1 MKDAEPRMQVAAS
14 ERSGSIVVCGDH
26 GADPRESLF
35 QHPSRIAAGDG
46 VIRLLDSRSIG
57 AVDHK
62 CIYRAANRL

>member
-1 MKDAEPRMQVAAS
+1 MQVAAS
-14 ERSGSIVVCGDH
+14 ERSGSMVVRGDH
-26 GADPRESLF
+26 GDDPRELLF
-35 QHPSRIAAGDG
+35 QHPARLAGGDG